1 MAYERR
7 IKIDHTV
14 SDIYKAYRKS
24 VKKPMSEEKF
34 KLIAY
39 EFNRRLCDLIITKSF
54 EYRIP
59 YGLGFLRIK
68 KKKIK
73 FKLYEDGLDVNK
85 NIIDWK
91 ATWDY
96 WYTQYPGLGQ
106 AEIKKIPGK
115 KVFFQTNDHTNG
127 EVMRWYWDK
136 RIASVKNVLVYS
148 FKPVKGGYMNG
159 FHVGRLGL
167 SKWINS
173 DERENEYYL

>member
-7 IKIDHTV
+7 IKIDYSI
-14 SDIYKAYRKS
+14 SDIYRAYKKS
-24 VKKPMSEEKF
+24 TKNPIEESKF

-39 EFNRRLCDLIITKSF
+39 ELNKRISDIIITKSF

-59 YGLGFLRIK
+59 HGLGFLRIK

-73 FKLYEDGLDVNK
+73 FRLYEGKIDLNK

-106 AEIKKIPGK
+106 AEIKKIKGK
-115 KVFFQTNDHTNG
+115 KVFFQTNDHTGG
-127 EVMRWYWDK
+127 EVMRWYWDR
-136 RIASVKNVLVYS
+136 RIAHVKNVLIYS
-148 FKPVKGGYMNG
+148 FKPVKGGLANG
-159 FHVGRLGL
+159 LHTGRLGL
-167 SKWINS
+167 NKWITS
-173 DERENEYYL
+173 DDKDNEYYL